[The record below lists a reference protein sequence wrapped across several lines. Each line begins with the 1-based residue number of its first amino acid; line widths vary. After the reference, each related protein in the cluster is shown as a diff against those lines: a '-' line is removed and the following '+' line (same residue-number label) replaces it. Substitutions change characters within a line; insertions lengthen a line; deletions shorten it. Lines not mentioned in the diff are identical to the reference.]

1 MLNVS
6 LMPQFL
12 ARRHGTVDE
21 HFLSVARGAR
31 MRSSVLGV
39 RRHKSTRCR
48 RSR

>member
-21 HFLSVARGAR
+21 SNFCPWHALRVGDLPF
-31 MRSSVLGV
+31 
-39 RRHKSTRCR
+39 
-48 RSR
+48 